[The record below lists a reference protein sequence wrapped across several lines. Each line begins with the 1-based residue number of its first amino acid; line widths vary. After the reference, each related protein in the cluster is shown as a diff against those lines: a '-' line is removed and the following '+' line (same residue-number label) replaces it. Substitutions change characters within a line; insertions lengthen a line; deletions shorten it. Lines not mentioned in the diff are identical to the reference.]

1 MLEIGEVWEGY
12 EGRGESIGR
21 QVMEGGGGEGH
32 VDDNK
37 DDGMEAEKAAIN
49 RGVGNGERTHP
60 SPQEGWIGQVEDSG

>member
-37 DDGMEAEKAAIN
+37 DDGLEAEKAAIN
-49 RGVGNGERTHP
+49 RGWGMGSGPIHHPKKVGLAK
-60 SPQEGWIGQVEDSG
+60 